1 MLAADASPVNRDG
14 EVMEIRAIE
23 VAEAV
28 RLLAEGEFTLEAAL
42 VIAEDILR
50 RQAAGEI
57 PA

>member
-1 MLAADASPVNRDG
+1 
-14 EVMEIRAIE
+14 MEIRAIE

-50 RQAAGEI
+50 RRRRRNPGLSRG
-57 PA
+57 

>member
-1 MLAADASPVNRDG
+1 
-14 EVMEIRAIE
+14 MEIRAIE

-57 PA
+57 PAEPG